1 MRRAGA
7 VTLARDLPACELPLP
22 HETADVTQPIPT
34 AFLDRDGVLNIDRG
48 FVFRPH
54 ELEFVEGAAAAVRLL
69 NEAGYRVV
77 VVTNQSG
84 VARGLYDEIALRS
97 FHEYMQAELSLH
109 GARIDAFYH
118 CPHHP
123 EGNVAEFAIE
133 CDCRKPKAGLLE
145 QAVREQPAERSRSF
159 LIGDREADMAAAAAF
174 GVRGILFD
182 HRSQSLLSVVRNAI
196 EDLAA

>member
-1 MRRAGA
+1 MTRA
-7 VTLARDLPACELPLP
+7 
-22 HETADVTQPIPT
+22 IPT

-48 FVFRPH
+48 FVFRPE
-54 ELEFVEGAAAAVRLL
+54 ELEFVEDAAAAVRLL
-69 NEAGYRVV
+69 NETGYRVV

-84 VARGLYDEIALRS
+84 VARGLYDETALRL
-97 FHEYMQAELSLH
+97 FHEHMQAELLVH
-109 GARIDAFYH
+109 GAHIDAFYH

-123 EGNVAEFAIE
+123 EGSIVEFAID

-159 LIGDREADMAAAAAF
+159 LIGDREADMTAAKAF

-182 HRSQSLLSVVRNAI
+182 HRSQSLLSVVRSAI
-196 EDLAA
+196 GDLAA